1 MGVEGVDGVEGTE
14 AAGTVSVKMVEV
26 SDPHNQLPSRSQVP
40 PLSAE
45 QEERIVNRK
54 LESAAQR
61 YNQLVTWQL
70 QHTREQHEMRLQR
83 LRAFIRQETSI
94 VGGTGTTSGSGGSGS
109 GGGSG
114 AKRADDA
121 PPGAGFGHGMNWT
134 SALLQLAAS
143 EKTKLLKQCDAARQR
158 LAAARE
164 EAVVLRELNVS
175 LLQNKE
181 EWQRRVDAAQT
192 RLVEVQH
199 MQRTWISKLE
209 EKVASLMAQL
219 DAAPPQAPPSSS
231 LPSLG
236 K

>member
-1 MGVEGVDGVEGTE
+1 MRDAGRALVVEGYMDVV
-14 AAGTVSVKMVEV
+14 A
-26 SDPHNQLPSRSQVP
+26 L
-40 PLSAE
+40 
-45 QEERIVNRK
+45 
-54 LESAAQR
+54 AQ
-61 YNQLVTWQL
+61 Y
-70 QHTREQHEMRLQR
+70 
-83 LRAFIRQETSI
+83 
-94 VGGTGTTSGSGGSGS
+94 GSGSSGGSG
-109 GGGSG
+109 GKG
-114 AKRADDA
+114 AED
-121 PPGAGFGHGMNWT
+121 PQGTGLGQGMNWT

-143 EKTKLLKQCDAARQR
+143 EKTKLLKQCEAARQR
-158 LAAARE
+158 LASAQE
-164 EAVVLRELNVS
+164 EAVVLRELNGS
-175 LLQNKE
+175 LVQNKG